1 MRWIRNNLLYLLIVV
16 LALFLLLFA
25 LQLQYL
31 LRQVQPGAQPETA
44 AAGAAVAFLP
54 TPTPVLATAVVL
66 VATLPQPSPTP
77 TLTPV
82 PPTLT
87 LVPTASSTLPATAT
101 VTATALLPT
110 STPTLA
116 PTTAAVIRPMA
127 RAATNKLQAPPVVDF
142 RLGYID
148 RGDDCPLITKL
159 VQTILETEL
168 DYQVSTVAFTTP
180 DELFATL
187 TANDEQQKIDW
198 TMCYLDPTDRP
209 FLQKYGGFFVV
220 IGGTYWHASDN
231 NYQIMANG
239 LRKKAIQQEEPC
251 VYALLKNFTLTDAP
265 LSGQGVTAWIAAHQD
280 QIRNWTS
287 CQ

>member
-1 MRWIRNNLLYLLIVV
+1 MSWIRNNLLYILIFV
-16 LALFLLLFA
+16 LAVFLLLFA

-31 LRQVQPGAQPETA
+31 LRQVQPSGQPQTGAQ
-44 AAGAAVAFLP
+44 GDAVAFLP
-54 TPTPVLATAVVL
+54 TPTPVLPTAVVL
-66 VATLPQPSPTP
+66 VATLPPPSLTP

-82 PPTLT
+82 PPTPT
-87 LVPTASSTLPATAT
+87 PVPPTATAT
-101 VTATALLPT
+101 LPPTPTFTATALPPT
-110 STPTLA
+110 SPPTSV

-127 RAATNKLQAPPVVDF
+127 RAATNKLQAPRVDF

-148 RGDDCPLITKL
+148 RGDDCPLITKI

-187 TANDEQQKIDW
+187 TANDDQQKIDW

-220 IGGTYWHASDN
+220 IGGSYWRASDN

-239 LRKKAIQQEEPC
+239 LRKKVIQQDQPC
-251 VYALLKNFTLTDAP
+251 VYALLKNFTLKDAP
-265 LSGQGVTAWIAAHQD
+265 ISGQGAAAWLAAHKD
-280 QIRNWTS
+280 RIRTWTS